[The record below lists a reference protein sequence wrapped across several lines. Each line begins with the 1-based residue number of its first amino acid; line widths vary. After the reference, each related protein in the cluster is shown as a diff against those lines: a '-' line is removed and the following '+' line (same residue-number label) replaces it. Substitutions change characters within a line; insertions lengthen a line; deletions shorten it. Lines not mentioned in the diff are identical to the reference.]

1 MDTSAVTKGVLQAAE
16 KAAGASW
23 DKIQHNF
30 TADVNSVI
38 ENAAEIETALVSGEI
53 TQADAEDLLRAQ
65 SQTMFILSRETEVD
79 AKVIAQN
86 AINAAIDVL
95 VVAVKTAA
103 KFP

>member
-1 MDTSAVTKGVLQAAE
+1 MDTGAVAKRVLQAAE
-16 KAAGASW
+16 NSAGASW

-30 TADVNSVI
+30 TADVKNVI
-38 ENAAEIETALVSGEI
+38 ENAAEIEAALASGAI
-53 TQADAEDLLRAQ
+53 TQADAEDLLRQQ

-95 VVAVKTAA
+95 IEAVKTAA
-103 KFP
+103 KLP